1 MEERE
6 NKKLGTILNY
16 AIIVCIAAILIMIIC
31 GIVGKFLD
39 KKTNRIGEFSERHP
53 RLNMVIAL
61 ALVVIM
67 GTAGY
72 VSIYYIVCKVKE
84 IIHWIAD
91 MASKMDAV
99 VIVALITGTVSIIG
113 VIISS
118 IVAKIIDYKKSRQ
131 EYLAKKREIPYG
143 EWVIKLLSN
152 LGIVEK
158 AALFYV
164 KYTIKVVSG
173 RSMYKGDWGMV
184 ISILYRY
191 SYTLSCIH
199 PRPCSI
205 MNTR

>member
-84 IIHWIAD
+84 IIHW
-91 MASKMDAV
+91 MD
-99 VIVALITGTVSIIG
+99 T
-113 VIISS
+113 
-118 IVAKIIDYKKSRQ
+118 
-131 EYLAKKREIPYG
+131 
-143 EWVIKLLSN
+143 
-152 LGIVEK
+152 
-158 AALFYV
+158 
-164 KYTIKVVSG
+164 
-173 RSMYKGDWGMV
+173 KGSV
-184 ISILYRY
+184 NY
-191 SYTLSCIH
+191 SV
-199 PRPCSI
+199 
-205 MNTR
+205 

>member
-72 VSIYYIVCKVKE
+72 VRGGERTCICGHGNRK
-84 IIHWIAD
+84 D
-91 MASKMDAV
+91 
-99 VIVALITGTVSIIG
+99 
-113 VIISS
+113 
-118 IVAKIIDYKKSRQ
+118 
-131 EYLAKKREIPYG
+131 IPC
-143 EWVIKLLSN
+143 
-152 LGIVEK
+152 
-158 AALFYV
+158 
-164 KYTIKVVSG
+164 
-173 RSMYKGDWGMV
+173 
-184 ISILYRY
+184 
-191 SYTLSCIH
+191 CI
-199 PRPCSI
+199 
-205 MNTR
+205 

>member
-99 VIVALITGTVSIIG
+99 VIVINQRG
-113 VIISS
+113 VVYEEAREDNETDFSVDVGMIISQLEIYDQIWFVRHMPKKGEHS
-118 IVAKIIDYKKSRQ
+118 REAKKLVAEIVSRLENIPDGGAESFPFELIDELKE
-131 EYLAKKREIPYG
+131 EYL
-143 EWVIKLLSN
+143 S
-152 LGIVEK
+152 
-158 AALFYV
+158 
-164 KYTIKVVSG
+164 
-173 RSMYKGDWGMV
+173 D
-184 ISILYRY
+184 
-191 SYTLSCIH
+191 
-199 PRPCSI
+199 
-205 MNTR
+205 

>member
-1 MEERE
+1 MCIVYRGSVIIYPISFMEERE

-99 VIVALITGTVSIIG
+99 VIVALITG
-113 VIISS
+113 
-118 IVAKIIDYKKSRQ
+118 
-131 EYLAKKREIPYG
+131 REI
-143 EWVIKLLSN
+143 I
-152 LGIVEK
+152 
-158 AALFYV
+158 
-164 KYTIKVVSG
+164 
-173 RSMYKGDWGMV
+173 
-184 ISILYRY
+184 
-191 SYTLSCIH
+191 
-199 PRPCSI
+199 
-205 MNTR
+205 